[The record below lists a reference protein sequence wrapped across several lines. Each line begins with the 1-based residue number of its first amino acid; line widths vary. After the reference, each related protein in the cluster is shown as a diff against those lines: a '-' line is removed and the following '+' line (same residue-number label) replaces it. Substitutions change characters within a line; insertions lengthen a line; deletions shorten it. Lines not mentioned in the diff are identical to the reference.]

1 MMVLRE
7 ERGLIAEKP
16 KGSTKPHP
24 MSNIRQIP
32 WLRLLLS
39 LALSGLGLWF
49 VTREASLTE
58 MQAALGRADAG
69 YVLLG
74 LAIIAVTMMAKA
86 WRWRLLYRPRNEAP
100 SFSNLFWALSLGQL
114 VNTAVPFFRLGE
126 VARVY
131 DLGQQA
137 ESSKAQALGTL
148 VVEKVL
154 DLMMLALTL
163 FLLLPFLVIPQFVTD
178 SGIALAIV
186 AAIAFLG
193 LYLTAYRSDLV
204 LRVSRPVLRRLP
216 GSLGER
222 VEPMVTAG
230 LHGLAALRSRRAT
243 LALLLASLLIAGLS
257 ILTPLV
263 LFPALDLSLGL
274 ASAAAIHVAVTVG
287 TVPPSTPAKVGVFEF
302 LVAFMLRFFGVENA
316 SVILA
321 YTLLF
326 HLVVVLPQILFGAVA
341 AARGKVYA

>member
-1 MMVLRE
+1 
-7 ERGLIAEKP
+7 LIVEKS

-24 MSNIRQIP
+24 LTKIRQIP

-49 VTREASLTE
+49 VTRDASLTE
-58 MQAALGRADAG
+58 MRAAVSRADTG

-74 LAIIAVTMMAKA
+74 LAIIGATMTAKA
-86 WRWRLLYRPRNEAP
+86 WRWRLLYQPRHKAP
-100 SFSNLFWALSLGQL
+100 RFPDLFWALSLGQL

-131 DLGQQA
+131 DLGHQA
-137 ESSKAQALGTL
+137 QSSKAQALGTL

-163 FLLLPFLVIPQFVTD
+163 FLLVPFLVIPQFVTD
-178 SGIALAIV
+178 SGIALAVV
-186 AAIAFLG
+186 AVMAFVG

-204 LRVSRPVLRRLP
+204 LRVSRPLIRRLP
-216 GSLGER
+216 GGLSER

-230 LHGLAALRSRRAT
+230 LRGLAALRNRRAT

-257 ILTPLV
+257 VLTPLV

-287 TVPPSTPAKVGVFEF
+287 TLPPSTPAKVGVFEF

-316 SVILA
+316 SVILT

-326 HLVVVLPQILFGAVA
+326 HLVVVLPQILFGGIA
-341 AARGKVYA
+341 AARGKVHA

>member
-1 MMVLRE
+1 M
-7 ERGLIAEKP
+7 IAEKP
-16 KGSTKPHP
+16 KGSTKPQP
-24 MSNIRQIP
+24 LTQIRQIP

-49 VTREASLTE
+49 VTRDASLAE
-58 MQAALGRADAG
+58 MRAAFGRADVG

-74 LAIIAVTMMAKA
+74 LTIIAVTMMAKA
-86 WRWRLLYRPRNEAP
+86 WRWRLLYQPRDEAP
-100 SFSNLFWALSLGQL
+100 SFSDLFWALSLGQL

-137 ESSKAQALGTL
+137 QSSKAQALGTL

-154 DLMMLALTL
+154 DLMMLALTM
-163 FLLLPFLVIPQFVTD
+163 FLLVPFLVIPQFVTD
-178 SGIALAIV
+178 SGIALAAV
-186 AAIAFLG
+186 AVMAFVG
-193 LYLTAYRSDLV
+193 LYLMAYRSDLV

-216 GSLGER
+216 GGLGER
-222 VEPMVTAG
+222 VEPIATAG
-230 LHGLAALRSRRAT
+230 LRGLAALRNRRAT
-243 LALLLASLLIAGLS
+243 LALLLTSLLIAGLS
-257 ILTPLV
+257 VLTPLV

-274 ASAAAIHVAVTVG
+274 ASAAAIHVAVTAG

-326 HLVVVLPQILFGAVA
+326 HLVVVSPQILFGGIA
-341 AARGKVYA
+341 AARGRSHA